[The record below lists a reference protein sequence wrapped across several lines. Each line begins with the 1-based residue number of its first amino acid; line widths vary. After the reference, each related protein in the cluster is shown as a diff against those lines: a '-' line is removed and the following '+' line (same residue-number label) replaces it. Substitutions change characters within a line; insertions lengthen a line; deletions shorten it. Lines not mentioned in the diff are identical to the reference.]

1 MMRVI
6 GLLLIAF
13 IASCAPSSTKYH
25 YFEGPI
31 FGTSFLIKYE
41 YSAQKSLNKG
51 ILLTMEEFNKS
62 LSNYDPES
70 VISRFNQNDT
80 KVRADGY
87 FTACF
92 RRAMEISMETDGA
105 FDMTVAPLVN
115 AYGFGFTDRDSIYPG
130 LIDSLLEFVGFNK
143 VRLEK
148 KRLIKDDQRITL
160 DASAIAKGFGV
171 DVVSN
176 FLESKGVKNYLVE
189 IGGELRCTG
198 DSPRGTAWRVGVD
211 KPIENLIERE
221 IEAVVSLSNQSMA
234 TSGNYRQFY
243 EQGNVKYS
251 HTIDPSDGSPVR
263 HSLLSATVL
272 APDCMT
278 ADAYA
283 TAFMVMGLDEAR
295 LLVNKH
301 HELEAYL
308 IYSGDQGE
316 LLSWSSSGMKSKL
329 SGN

>member
-1 MMRVI
+1 M
-6 GLLLIAF
+6 
-13 IASCAPSSTKYH
+13 
-25 YFEGPI
+25 
-31 FGTSFLIKYE
+31 
-41 YSAQKSLNKG
+41 
-51 ILLTMEEFNKS
+51 
-62 LSNYDPES
+62 
-70 VISRFNQNDT
+70 
-80 KVRADGY
+80 
-87 FTACF
+87 
-92 RRAMEISMETDGA
+92 
-105 FDMTVAPLVN
+105 
-115 AYGFGFTDRDSIYPG
+115 
-130 LIDSLLEFVGFNK
+130 
-143 VRLEK
+143 
-148 KRLIKDDQRITL
+148 
-160 DASAIAKGFGV
+160 
-171 DVVSN
+171 
-176 FLESKGVKNYLVE
+176 VE